1 MCRQRRSMVSC
12 TPQRVPHCEHAKCS
26 PRTCSSRSSKLLGS
40 PSKRHSTTRH
50 CCPSPSA
57 VVKSSSGVMAL
68 ANCEL
73 AFAQI
78 ATEKSS
84 KRLFLRK
91 SDRHPLLNLE
101 QRSRSKRN
109 KWRGPPSAAREGSS
123 PFMPDWFLSVAEGSA
138 YRCDEPK
145 TLLTSL
151 PISHTRQRRA
161 KYKDRCFALK
171 VFTGLFA
178 ICLPMVA
185 KAEEKNLTKI
195 SIG

>member
-1 MCRQRRSMVSC
+1 MAIC
-12 TPQRVPHCEHAKCS
+12 AKA
-26 PRTCSSRSSKLLGS
+26 SSRFGRAMTPEELFTTALGLGQQWRVVECRFEGEPKS
-40 PSKRHSTTRH
+40 LELRLEHVRGEHFACSQCGTLCGVHDTIERRWRHMNFFQYR
-50 CCPSPSA
+50 
-57 VVKSSSGVMAL
+57 
-68 ANCEL
+68 CEL

-161 KYKDRCFALK
+161 ITDDRPG
-171 VFTGLFA
+171 VSIRGA
-178 ICLPMVA
+178 I
-185 KAEEKNLTKI
+185 
-195 SIG
+195 